1 MMNVYTTGSHNVTS
15 DDISRLIK
23 SYGLCSGDLNQIKA
37 LGQQLEGKI
46 DGVVELFYDWLETQ
60 PEWDI
65 FFSDNSKANKLKK
78 MQSGYWQDF
87 FKGEL
92 TIEYVEKR
100 RKIGIIHSQIGLS
113 LAAYFSSMAT
123 FQDLFIKQVEGITQA
138 QIVALNRLILLD
150 AGITVETFNQDN
162 NQTIASQN
170 KAMMEMSTPVTSI
183 WEDIQLLPI
192 VGIIDSS
199 RAQDIMDVM
208 LNRVAEQQTRVFILD
223 ISGVAVV
230 DTAVANHIIKM
241 TKASELMG
249 CKCVISGIS
258 PSIAQTIVELGIDI
272 GKIKTTSNLKDAL
285 KYAFTLTGV
294 TVVKGESIKGE
305 GVL

>member
-1 MMNVYTTGSHNVTS
+1 MNVYTTGSHTVTS
-15 DDISRLIK
+15 DDISRLTQ
-23 SYGLCSGDLNQIKA
+23 SYGLCKGDLKQIKM

-46 DGVVELFYDWLETQ
+46 DEVIELFYDWLEKQ

-65 FFSDNSKANKLKK
+65 FFSDVNKANKLKK
-78 MQSGYWQDF
+78 IQSGYWEDF
-87 FKGEL
+87 FTGEL
-92 TIEYVEKR
+92 TVEYIEKR
-100 RKIGIIHSQIGLS
+100 KKIGIIHSQIGLS
-113 LAAYFSSMAT
+113 LGAYFSSMT
-123 FQDLFIKQVEGITQA
+123 TYQDLFIKQIDDITQA
-138 QIVALNRLILLD
+138 QIVALNRLIMFD

-162 NQTIASQN
+162 NQIISDQN
-170 KAMMEMSTPVTSI
+170 KAMMAMSTPVTSI

-208 LNRVAEQQTRVFILD
+208 LTRVAEQQTRVFILD

-258 PSIAQTIVELGIDI
+258 PSIAQTMVELGIDI

-294 TVVKGESIKGE
+294 TVTKGV

>member
-1 MMNVYTTGSHNVTS
+1 MKVYTTGSHTVTS
-15 DDISRLIK
+15 DDISRLTK
-23 SYGLCSGDLNQIKA
+23 SYGLCSGDQDQIKS

-46 DGVVELFYDWLETQ
+46 DAVIDQFYDWLEAQ

-65 FFSDNSKANKLKK
+65 FFSDVSKANKLKK
-78 MQSGYWQDF
+78 MQAGYWQDF
-87 FKGEL
+87 FTGEL
-92 TIEYVEKR
+92 TIEYIEKR

-113 LAAYFSSMAT
+113 LAAYFSAMST
-123 FQDLFIKQVEGITQA
+123 FQDLFIKQIDDITQD
-138 QIVALNRLILLD
+138 QMVALNRMILLD

-162 NQTIASQN
+162 NQTIADQN

-249 CKCVISGIS
+249 CKCLISGIS
-258 PSIAQTIVELGIDI
+258 PSIAQTMVELGIDI

-285 KYAFTLTGV
+285 KFAFTLTGV
-294 TVVKGESIKGE
+294 IVTKGE
-305 GVL
+305 GLV